1 MQERVDASLV
11 ARRSPAIL
19 AAIFAAVALLLA
31 AVGTY
36 GVLSYAVAQRR
47 REIGV
52 RMAIGAQPAQIHGQ
66 FLASGLKL
74 TLAGTALGILGAWV
88 TGHAMQAVLF
98 GVPALHWGTVAA
110 TVAVMG
116 SVAVVACLLPARR
129 AAKVDPMVALREE

>member
-1 MQERVDASLV
+1 
-11 ARRSPAIL
+11 
-19 AAIFAAVALLLA
+19 
-31 AVGTY
+31 
-36 GVLSYAVAQRR
+36 
-47 REIGV
+47 
-52 RMAIGAQPAQIHGQ
+52 MAIGAQPAQIHGQ